1 MEIGDTSEEAVDV
14 NETTAESVENTEPAE
29 YAENTEKLGNTIM
42 ISEISIFTLAVK
54 NLQFNC
60 DHCNRTNSSEKGLT
74 QHMWMKQY
82 PSKDFRHYHFDYCSQ
97 VYKKNT

>member
-1 MEIGDTSEEAVDV
+1 MKLKLSQKEET
-14 NETTAESVENTEPAE
+14 EPVENT
-29 YAENTEKLGNTIM
+29 ENTEKLGNTIM
-42 ISEISIFTLAVK
+42 EISIFTLAME

-60 DHCNRTNSSEKGLT
+60 DQCNRTNSSEKGLT